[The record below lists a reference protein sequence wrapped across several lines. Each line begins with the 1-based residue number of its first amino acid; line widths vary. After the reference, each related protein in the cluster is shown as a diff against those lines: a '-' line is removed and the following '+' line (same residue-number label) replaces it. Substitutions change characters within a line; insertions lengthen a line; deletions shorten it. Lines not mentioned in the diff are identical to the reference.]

1 MFTSNVF
8 IEPTKDQ
15 WPQLCSRA
23 PQAMEQLEDY
33 VQEMMQQVKLGG
45 DAAIKTYRQQFDAV
59 SPDVALVIYAEAI
72 NKGAQAL
79 SAPLKAA
86 INLAY
91 SNIRRFHEAQ
101 VQEERSIE
109 TTAGVHCWRKSI
121 PINPVGLYIPGGSAP
136 LFSTLLMLGIPARI
150 AGCTELV
157 VCSPPRKDGTLD
169 PSILYTASLL
179 GIEKIICA
187 GGPAAIAAMGYGTES
202 IPKVNKIFGPGNQY
216 VTCAKQ
222 LLSTAGVAI
231 DMPAGPSELLVYA
244 DKTFVPEF
252 VAADLLSQ
260 AEHGTDSQVILVA
273 VDVSILQAVEKALQ
287 QQLLMLPRRQIA
299 ADALTHCRF
308 IQIKEVQNAFD
319 FINEYAPEH
328 LVIASSR
335 AGSYAHLVQNAG
347 SVFLGNYTPEAAGDY
362 ASGTNHTLPTNGY
375 AKAFSGVSVDSF
387 LKKISFQEIN
397 ALGIKNIGPAVEW
410 MAQAEGLFAHKNAVT
425 LRLENL

>member
-1 MFTSNVF
+1 MFTANVF
-8 IEPTKDQ
+8 IEPTKEQ
-15 WPQLCSRA
+15 WSLLCSRA

-91 SNIRRFHEAQ
+91 SNIRRFHGAQ

-273 VDVSILQAVEKALQ
+273 DDVSILQAVEKALQ
-287 QQLLMLPRRQIA
+287 EQLLMLPRQQIA
-299 ADALTHCRF
+299 AAALAHCRF
-308 IQIKEVQNAFD
+308 IQLKEVQKAFD

-362 ASGTNHTLPTNGY
+362 ASGTNHTLPTNGF

-387 LKKISFQEIN
+387 FKKISFQEIN
-397 ALGIKNIGPAVEW
+397 ARGIKNIGPAVEW
-410 MAQAEGLFAHKNAVT
+410 MAQAEGLFAHKNAVS